1 MARVIPNIALAFGLV
16 GFAAIPAFA
25 SYAIFVGSNLTAD
38 GSTSAINFGL
48 QMDQDGAAP
57 LDYQIRLSSQANDYI
72 IAFEILSQQRDASA
86 PTPFKYIDA
95 AGPRIR
101 YHNAGSLI
109 EPNWEYKSQETALSQ
124 VPKIYREAE
133 AFRRLL
139 ADVSEVYHSLDVSPR
154 APVRTPQTLSPAQ
167 TPGSNGEDLVSCLFT
182 ISQTTQDRFEAI
194 EDALRAAFPTFERL
208 DFPPV
213 AAGRVTLAWRER
225 GFARPFYAS
234 ELSEGTLR
242 FLWLATLLQCP
253 GLPRVT
259 LIDEPEV
266 SLHPEMLRLL
276 ADLMREASERTQLII
291 ATHSDRFVRFL
302 EPSEVIVCDRDDAGG
317 MTAHWADDL
326 DLKAWME
333 DYTLDQLWSKGI
345 IGGRS

>member
-1 MARVIPNIALAFGLV
+1 MPSL
-16 GFAAIPAFA
+16 
-25 SYAIFVGSNLTAD
+25 LTAD

-86 PTPFKYIDA
+86 LTPFKYIDA

-253 GLPRVT
+253 GLPQ
-259 LIDEPEV
+259 V
-266 SLHPEMLRLL
+266 SAHRRTRSES
-276 ADLMREASERTQLII
+276 ASRDV
-291 ATHSDRFVRFL
+291 AFARRSDAR
-302 EPSEVIVCDRDDAGG
+302 
-317 MTAHWADDL
+317 
-326 DLKAWME
+326 
-333 DYTLDQLWSKGI
+333 GI
-345 IGGRS
+345 